1 VVATRRR
8 QHISVDGTKALFGIR
23 VGGVSSPYG
32 RRVRVVVTDHRMAE
46 AAASRFGLDP
56 EDVGRVLGASGVAD
70 GFPFL
75 VHDDGEYDSN
85 LNRILRLLPTYGV
98 RSQRSIVTYAGVYSA
113 FQRFLDERRDGKPI
127 WEADRD
133 DFQALYVVRR
143 VDVATRQSKATWNL
157 WVAALDRFYQV
168 ALDEGL
174 VANHPLPRR
183 LGVAWSDR
191 GPVTVERNAAYES
204 DGGQRPPKYLSLEEY
219 RLWRR
224 HGLLGVAPSFPRL
237 RERNALFADVVL
249 STGLRLQEATSLL
262 TVEVAAGGEP
272 GPYRFDLGAA
282 TAKGDKTRRVTIPS
296 RLRRAVGVY
305 VGVERANTVAAA
317 RRRGVY
323 DAPGWLPVT
332 AAGPSGV
339 HLASTARRR
348 LRLHELDPRER
359 CRLLLVDDGGHP
371 LEPLALW
378 LGEDGRP
385 LRASAWQRVFD
396 RANRRAS
403 AVGGVRA
410 DVHPH
415 VLRHTFAVHMLGLLV
430 QRVVNVAL
438 PDGLA
443 GIAPDTALYTRVIT
457 DPLRQ
462 LQRLLGHA
470 TTQST
475 EVYLTCLD
483 LAQRIVDGAI
493 ADLEEALPFAEY
505 EVSG

>member
-1 VVATRRR
+1 
-8 QHISVDGTKALFGIR
+8 
-23 VGGVSSPYG
+23 
-32 RRVRVVVTDHRMAE
+32 VRVVVTDHRMAE

-339 HLASTARRR
+339 HRRARPVDGCGCMSSTHASGVGSCWSTTAATRWSRWRCGWARTADHCGHRRGSGCSTGPTGARRR
-348 LRLHELDPRER
+348 
-359 CRLLLVDDGGHP
+359 
-371 LEPLALW
+371 
-378 LGEDGRP
+378 
-385 LRASAWQRVFD
+385 S
-396 RANRRAS
+396 
-403 AVGGVRA
+403 
-410 DVHPH
+410 
-415 VLRHTFAVHMLGLLV
+415 
-430 QRVVNVAL
+430 VA
-438 PDGLA
+438 
-443 GIAPDTALYTRVIT
+443 
-457 DPLRQ
+457 
-462 LQRLLGHA
+462 
-470 TTQST
+470 
-475 EVYLTCLD
+475 
-483 LAQRIVDGAI
+483 
-493 ADLEEALPFAEY
+493 
-505 EVSG
+505 